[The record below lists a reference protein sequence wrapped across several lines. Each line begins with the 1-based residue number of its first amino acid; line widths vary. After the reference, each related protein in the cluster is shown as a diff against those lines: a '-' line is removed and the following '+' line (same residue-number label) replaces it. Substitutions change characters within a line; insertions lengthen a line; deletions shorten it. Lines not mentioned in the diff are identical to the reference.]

1 MTESTPRAAAL
12 LPTQP
17 GGVEMVAKFFRA
29 LGDPARL
36 RLLEFLLHEEH
47 TVTECVEHIGLAQG
61 RVSAHLGCLSDCG
74 YVQVR
79 RAGRFA
85 HYRVADPR
93 VAELVLL
100 ARSLAADNAAALA
113 QCMRIDSTPDLR
125 A

>member
-1 MTESTPRAAAL
+1 MPNGPTSAPVL
-12 LPTQP
+12 LPTDA

-29 LGDPARL
+29 LGDPVRL
-36 RLLEFLLHEEH
+36 RLLEFLLRDEH
-47 TVTECVEHIGLAQG
+47 TVTECVRHIRISQG

-74 YVQVR
+74 YLQVR

-100 ARSLAADNAAALA
+100 ARSLAADNATALA
-113 QCMRIDSTPDLR
+113 ACMRIDHQC
-125 A
+125 